1 MNAKVKVITG
11 YVPIPGHPRSAKVY
25 GELGEKLNG
34 LIDVCPVRPFYD
46 TMNNC
51 WMTKFLNGY
60 GVKVAPAAADN
71 KEKNT
76 VAYHCVQHQKFEWL
90 LRAMEEDNAPDTFVW
105 IDYGIYS
112 VPGMEREPIVDFL
125 RRIKKNDLAIPGCWT
140 RFDQRCEAVGDFF
153 PNWRFCGGVMVIPRR
168 DIPMLHN
175 AVKLMAA
182 KRITQTQI
190 VTWEVNTL
198 YRVEKENI
206 LPIRWYQADHNPTLF
221 TGY

>member
-1 MNAKVKVITG
+1 MKIKVITG
-11 YVPIPGHPRSAKVY
+11 YVPIPGHPRSAKTY
-25 GELGEKLNG
+25 GELGDKLNG
-34 LIDVCPVRPFYD
+34 LIDVCKVRPFYD
-46 TMNNC
+46 TLNNC
-51 WMTKFLNGY
+51 WMTKFLDGY
-60 GVKVAPAAADN
+60 PVKCAPASADN

-76 VAYHCVQHQKFEWL
+76 IAYHCVQHQKFEWL
-90 LRAMEEDNAPDTFVW
+90 LRAMEEDNEPDTFVW

-140 RFDQRCEAVGDFF
+140 RFDPRCESVGDFF
-153 PNWRFCGGVMVIPRR
+153 PNWRFCGGVMVVPRR

-175 AVKLMAA
+175 AIKLMAA

-190 VTWEVNTL
+190 ITWEVNTL
-198 YRVEKENI
+198 YRVEKENV